1 MRRLATVLAVLAA
14 AATLAVAVPQSAS
27 PAFAAT
33 GELIVNGTVHLNPS
47 GCYGSDRRPLFVD
60 NRTDSYVFV
69 HESADCTGRVIG
81 IVRPD
86 VRSSWPLGRAVSV
99 Q

>member
-1 MRRLATVLAVLAA
+1 MRRLATVLTTLTAA
-14 AATLAVAVPQSAS
+14 AALAVAIPQSAS

-33 GELIVNGTVHLNPS
+33 GELILNGTVHVDPS
-47 GCYGSDRRPLFVD
+47 GCYRSDRRPLFVD

-69 HESADCTGRVIG
+69 YERADCAGRTIG

-86 VRSSWPLGRAVSV
+86 QRSSWPLGRAVAA